1 MESSLDTGTVG
12 FLCYWNRAPHHHTRS
27 LAALALALALAR
39 LLACSL
45 APLLACSLARWRSR
59 KSESESES
67 EKREARSEKREARS
81 EFSFGS
87 RVRAANSRAAPVSSS
102 ILSTGL
108 RSRSMGG
115 HAEATLERRL
125 CGVHVVRRMRVARGR
140 PRAAGRRSFLAL
152 ADRDRDCTH
161 PILPVGHARGRWRRG
176 GRSGTVRSL
185 CAGSARRRGDRPGRR
200 RSLSPSLCR
209 GRRYATCDG
218 RRHERLP
225 RRDR

>member
-45 APLLACSLARWRSR
+45 ARLLACSLARSRSR
-59 KSESESES
+59 ESESES

-140 PRAAGRRSFLAL
+140 PRAAGR
-152 ADRDRDCTH
+152 
-161 PILPVGHARGRWRRG
+161 
-176 GRSGTVRSL
+176 
-185 CAGSARRRGDRPGRR
+185 
-200 RSLSPSLCR
+200 
-209 GRRYATCDG
+209 
-218 RRHERLP
+218 
-225 RRDR
+225 